1 MAEILPYFFYA
12 VIGVAIIMYAVLD
25 GFDLGVGC
33 LHLFAARTDNDRRI
47 MLNAI
52 GPVWDGNEVWLVIV
66 MGGLFA
72 GFTDAFATIFSAF
85 YNIFIFLIAALI
97 FRAVAI
103 EMRSKQPM
111 LWWRRFWDGAFAVGS
126 VGIAFLLGLVLGNL
140 ALGIPLNAQHDYLGT
155 FGDFFSAYS
164 VLIGVLVVSLMSL
177 HGCIYLILK
186 TEGALQQR
194 LRAMMG
200 PMIITFLGL
209 LFLATTATL
218 LYVPQMAARFVERP
232 WLLGVIALGM
242 AAIGVLLWMVRR
254 HREGWAFI
262 SSCTAITC
270 FIALFGIGTF
280 PDLVHSTVDPAVNSV
295 TILSAASS
303 TYTLKILAIIVII
316 GVPMVLGYM
325 GWVYKV
331 FRGKVRIDHS
341 SY

>member
-1 MAEILPYFFYA
+1 VAELLPYFFYA

-33 LHLFAARTDNDRRI
+33 LHLFAARTDQDRRI

-111 LWWRRFWDGAFAVGS
+111 LWWRRFWDGAFAAGS

-140 ALGIPLNAQHDYLGT
+140 AQGIPLNAQHDYLGT
-155 FGDFFSAYS
+155 FGDFFSLYS
-164 VLIGVLVVSLMSL
+164 VLIGLLVVSLLSM

-194 LRAMMG
+194 LRAIMG
-200 PMIITFLGL
+200 PSIITFLGL
-209 LFLATTATL
+209 LFIATTATL
-218 LYVPQMAARFVERP
+218 LYVPQMAARFVDRP
-232 WLLGVIALGM
+232 WLMLVIALGM
-242 AAIGVLLWMVRR
+242 LAIGVLLWMVRK

-262 SSCTAITC
+262 SSCIAITC
-270 FIALFGIGTF
+270 FVALFGIGTF
-280 PDLVHSTVDPAVNSV
+280 PDLVHSTVDPEVNSV

-303 TYTLKILAIIVII
+303 TYTLTVLAIIVII

-325 GWVYKV
+325 GWIYKV
-331 FRGKVRIDHS
+331 FRGKVRIDHT